1 MSNLSWD
8 NYPNPTL
15 FTKAGKYYVR
25 VSIPTAIR
33 HCFGIGS
40 GNNNN
45 RAKSTGTNDKSI
57 AQRKMQDLAHKIYK
71 EFDEAQLEYSNRN
84 NRQTDRFAEDVI
96 YGLADLFKYNKGM
109 RPTLVPST
117 DYDELAKMKE
127 SFDSFARLVADQ
139 KESSGAEDLDEDAL
153 QESFKDIYEF
163 NDKLNERLKTG
174 QAFDLVSEQKKSM
187 TKLQRAF
194 SPNVQFDSK
203 QVLYLEQHSQPIV
216 QSYWQDLL
224 TQASIEQGKT
234 PPIFD
239 EILDKDDYII
249 SNIEDGHYLMG
260 LPHVTKANPQLTK
273 QYSDYK
279 PISRPRRNIPKST
292 QYMSD
297 ILVDYFTRVDNHPK
311 IRPETKYKRKRGVR
325 MFIKLVGDLP
335 LQNIS
340 RKTPE
345 AFAVALIN
353 NNPDI
358 AHKTL
363 SNFFSAMNQF
373 IKYCYNNEYIEKNP
387 FQNYD
392 IKDFGKPSE
401 KLLPLSEEELF
412 LLFSHDWDEQEYLLL
427 SLLITTGMR
436 LNEACM
442 LTWER
447 FNDTKYQGYRFFST
461 MDTDIEEVQVK
472 NEGSKRL
479 IPIHNDIVLPPKGTG
494 RLFDYYVHNNSASN
508 SAGDIIMP
516 IFNQICPHPR
526 KKMHSLRSNFKA
538 LCTEASIPKE
548 VHDYL
553 TGHGAGDVGQD
564 IYGGAG
570 LIFKADQ
577 VNKIRHP
584 WLNRKSK

>member
-1 MSNLSWD
+1 MTNLSWD

-15 FTKAGKYYVR
+15 VPKEGKWYVR

-33 HCFGIGS
+33 HCFGSGG

-84 NRQTDRFAEDVI
+84 NRQTDKYAESVI
-96 YGLADLFKYNKGM
+96 NSLAKALKYNKG
-109 RPTLVPST
+109 LVPLLEPST
-117 DYDELAKMKE
+117 DYDELVKMKARFDNAFE
-127 SFDSFARLVADQ
+127 QVEDEKVDAPSDFASVEAKLDKLLDEAKITAEDIKGSDSF
-139 KESSGAEDLDEDAL
+139 SGV
-153 QESFKDIYEF
+153 
-163 NDKLNERLKTG
+163 DKSLG
-174 QAFDLVSEQKKSM
+174 DFSG
-187 TKLQRAF
+187 KLQSIF
-194 SPNVQFDSK
+194 YPDVSTSPAIVRLLIN
-203 QVLYLEQHSQPIV
+203 HSQPIV

-234 PPIFD
+234 PPVFNQ
-239 EILDKDDYII
+239 ILDKDDYIMVG
-249 SNIEDGHYLMG
+249 EDADGIPRILKKPPETGLMG
-260 LPHVTKANPQLTK
+260 FKNQAHH
-273 QYSDYK
+273 K

-553 TGHGAGDVGQD
+553 TGHGAGNVGQD

>member
-1 MSNLSWD
+1 MID
-8 NYPNPTL
+8 
-15 FTKAGKYYVR
+15 
-25 VSIPTAIR
+25 
-33 HCFGIGS
+33 
-40 GNNNN
+40 
-45 RAKSTGTNDKSI
+45 
-57 AQRKMQDLAHKIYK
+57 
-71 EFDEAQLEYSNRN
+71 
-84 NRQTDRFAEDVI
+84 
-96 YGLADLFKYNKGM
+96 
-109 RPTLVPST
+109 
-117 DYDELAKMKE
+117 
-127 SFDSFARLVADQ
+127 
-139 KESSGAEDLDEDAL
+139 
-153 QESFKDIYEF
+153 
-163 NDKLNERLKTG
+163 
-174 QAFDLVSEQKKSM
+174 
-187 TKLQRAF
+187 
-194 SPNVQFDSK
+194 
-203 QVLYLEQHSQPIV
+203 HSQPIV

-224 TQASIEQGKT
+224 TEASLVQGKT
-234 PPIFD
+234 PPVFD
-239 EILDKDDYII
+239 EILDKDDYIMVG
-249 SNIEDGHYLMG
+249 EDTEGIPRILKKPPETGLMG
-260 LPHVTKANPQLTK
+260 FKNQAHH
-273 QYSDYK
+273 K
-279 PISRPRRNIPKST
+279 PISRSRRNIPKST

-297 ILVDYFTRVDNHPK
+297 ILVDYFTRVDSNQK

-345 AFAVALIN
+345 AFAVALMN

-553 TGHGAGDVGQD
+553 TGHGAGNVGQD